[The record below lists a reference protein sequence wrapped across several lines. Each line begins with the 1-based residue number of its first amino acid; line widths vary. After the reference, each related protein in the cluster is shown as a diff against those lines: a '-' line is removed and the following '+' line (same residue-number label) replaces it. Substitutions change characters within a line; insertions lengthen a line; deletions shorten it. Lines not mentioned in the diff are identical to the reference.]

1 MWRKKHSAFFKAAA
15 GLIAAAFIF
24 ASCAGESGGSGNGGG
39 GSETSKSVTSVTLN
53 KTEADLIFGLTGYD
67 STTLTATVTGTN
79 LEDTDKGVTWTS
91 SKENVA
97 TVTQAGVVT
106 AVAVGD
112 AVITAT
118 SKYDTSKTATCSV
131 VVTGSTVSG
140 TTVWDFS
147 TQPSNIGDANASYSD
162 ESIAAT
168 SGSSAT
174 LTVTTSGTS
183 LKWASGGY
191 LQSGKNGVT
200 YTSYTSK
207 SKVTYTL
214 TTTTSSTITI
224 VMAGSGDSDETYRWI
239 VVTDSSENIAGKIE
253 SSLNTEQQTLTIT
266 DAAAGV
272 YTIYTNGVSIYS
284 ITVTGESSGGTVVPP
299 AGITLSD
306 RTLSFDLSDTEAD
319 VTAALTY
326 TLTPDNVTSGYD
338 KVTWTSSDS
347 TVAAVSSTGV
357 VTAKKAGTAVITV
370 TTDTGSFTD
379 TCTVTVTGDAG
390 KTISLTDT
398 PEGYASVGASF
409 TTSGTTTVTT
419 RAQLLS
425 AVSSGNKVIIIDGM
439 IDMSEGMLAEAGS
452 GVTSMTLGTSALDTF
467 VNSTLSGYA
476 NYSAWVTAYSAA
488 CSETTEDGE
497 SSSDN
502 SSLYDDLWALNDA
515 YGNKIKITLKSNTT
529 IIGKDENAGIR
540 GGSFQLSSVK
550 NVQIRNLKLQDA
562 VDPFPH
568 HEQNSDG
575 GSDGYN
581 AQWDCITIQ
590 GSCSNIWIDHCT
602 LEDTFKLGYTTKG
615 TQEKWQVYDGLCD
628 MKGAS
633 TKITISNC
641 ILKNHDKTMLIGSSD
656 SDGSNSVRFITLYGN
671 YFWNCGQ
678 RLPMVRNT
686 TIHILNNYYDSDSSK
701 FYTNSYAVGCRKNC
715 IVYAENNYFGSGIK
729 NSFKDSYGSLYSSGN
744 TDKSSSGCG
753 STVTGSTLFSSA
765 IGAYSYTAMSASE
778 AKTNAEENA
787 GAGYTLK
794 Q

>member
-1 MWRKKHSAFFKAAA
+1 MKLMRKGLFAALASLIIA
-15 GLIAAAFIF
+15 GFV
-24 ASCAGESGGSGNGGG
+24 SCSSETDSGNGNGNG
-39 GSETSKSVTSVTLN
+39 NGSGTSKSVTSVTLN
-53 KTEADLIFGLTGYD
+53 HTALDLILGYD
-67 STTLTATVTGTN
+67 GYSSGTLTATVTGAN
-79 LEDTDKGVTWTS
+79 LEDSDKGVTWTS
-91 SKENVA
+91 SKESVA

-106 AVAVGD
+106 AVGEGN
-112 AVITAT
+112 AVITAK
-118 SKYDTSKTATCSV
+118 SKYNTAKTATCNV

-147 TQPSNIGDANASYSD
+147 TQPSNIGTTSTSYTSEVLD
-162 ESIAAT
+162 AT

-174 LTVTTSGTS
+174 LSVTSS
-183 LKWASGGY
+183 DLKWYSDGSDGS
-191 LQSGKNGVT
+191 LQSGRNGVT
-200 YTSYTSK
+200 FENYTSK
-207 SKVTYTL
+207 SKATYTL
-214 TTTTSSTITI
+214 TTTTVATITI
-224 VMAGSGDSDETYRWI
+224 VMAGSGSDNETNRWI
-239 VVTDSSENIAGKIE
+239 VVTDSSGTIVGKIE
-253 SSLNTEQQTLTIT
+253 SSVTGTQQTITIT
-266 DAAAGV
+266 DAAAGA
-272 YTIYTNGVSIYS
+272 YTIYTNGVRIYS

-299 AGITLSD
+299 AAIALSEN
-306 RTLSFDLSDTEAD
+306 TLSFDLNDENDDGTK
-319 VTAALTY
+319 TLTY

-338 KVTWTSSDS
+338 KVTWSTSDS
-347 TVAAVSSTGV
+347 SVAAVDQTGK

-370 TTDTGSFTD
+370 TTDTGSFED

-439 IDMSEGMLAEAGS
+439 IDMSDGLLAEAGS
-452 GVTSMTLGTSALDTF
+452 GATSMTLGTSALDTF
-467 VNSTLSGYA
+467 VHSTVSTYTDYA
-476 NYSAWVTAYSAA
+476 DWIDKYSAA

-502 SSLYDDLWALNDA
+502 SSLYADLWKLNAA
-515 YGNKIKITLKSNTT
+515 YGNKIKITLNSNTT

-615 TQEKWQVYDGLCD
+615 TEEKWQVYDGLCD

-641 ILKNHDKTMLIGSSD
+641 IFKNHDKTMLIGSSD

-744 TDKSSSGCG
+744 TDKSSSGCS

-765 IGAYSYTAMSASE
+765 VGAYSYTAMSASE

-794 Q
+794 